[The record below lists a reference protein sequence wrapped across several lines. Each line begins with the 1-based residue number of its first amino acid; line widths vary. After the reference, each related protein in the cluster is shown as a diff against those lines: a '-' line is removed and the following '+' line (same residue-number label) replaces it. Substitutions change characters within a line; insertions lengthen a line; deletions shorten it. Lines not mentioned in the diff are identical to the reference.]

1 MKKTAHFIRGFLIY
15 AGISAIMGNIIAT
28 AIDYHYWFY
37 PKQILENFVY
47 SIFIGVVLAKGNEQ
61 IFILINK
68 KYTWLENARKIVLW
82 GIILTSLYSTLAI
95 IVVNYLWYVKFAG
108 NSFDDFLFV
117 TKKIAFAI
125 IFSIILIS
133 VISHALIFFKNWK
146 ASLVNAEKLKREQL
160 ALQYESLK
168 NQMSPHFLF
177 NSLNVL
183 ISLIHK
189 DPEKANAFIDQL
201 SQVFHYVL
209 NQKDKE
215 LVPLQAELDFVRNY
229 IALQKIRF
237 ENSLHIEV
245 NVNPNENLHL
255 LPLSM
260 QMLVE
265 NAIKHN
271 IVSESNPLQIN
282 ISKENDYIVVS
293 NNLQKKNSRQSSSKI
308 GLSNIKS
315 RYEFLTHKPF
325 IIEETEKHFIVKLPL
340 LNK

>member
-1 MKKTAHFIRGFLIY
+1 MKKTLHIIQNLVIY
-15 AGISAIMGNIIAT
+15 AGISAITGNIIAT
-28 AIDYHYWFY
+28 AFDYHYWFF
-37 PKQILENFVY
+37 PKNILENSIY
-47 SIFIGVVLAKGNEQ
+47 SIFIGLVLAKGNEL
-61 IFILINK
+61 ILYLINK
-68 KYTWLENARKIVLW
+68 KYKWLENAGKIVLW
-82 GIILTSLYSTLAI
+82 GIIFTSLFSTIAI
-95 IVVNYLWYVKFAG
+95 IVVNYLWYVKFMG
-108 NSFDDFLFV
+108 NSFEDFQII
-117 TKKIAFAI
+117 TKRIALSI

-133 VISHALIFFKNWK
+133 VVSHALIFFKNWK

-168 NQMSPHFLF
+168 NQVSPHFLF

-189 DPEKANAFIDQL
+189 DSAKANAFIDQL

-209 NQKDKE
+209 DQKDKE
-215 LVPLQAELDFVRNY
+215 LVPLQAELDFVKNY

-237 ENSLHIEV
+237 ENSLNIEV
-245 NVNPNENLHL
+245 NISPSENLYL

-271 IVSESNPLQIN
+271 VVSENKPLQIN
-282 ISKENDYIVVS
+282 ISKKNDYIVVS
-293 NNLQKKNSRQSSSKI
+293 NNLQKKNSRLSSSKI

-325 IIEETEKHFIVKLPL
+325 IIEKSEEHFIVKLPL